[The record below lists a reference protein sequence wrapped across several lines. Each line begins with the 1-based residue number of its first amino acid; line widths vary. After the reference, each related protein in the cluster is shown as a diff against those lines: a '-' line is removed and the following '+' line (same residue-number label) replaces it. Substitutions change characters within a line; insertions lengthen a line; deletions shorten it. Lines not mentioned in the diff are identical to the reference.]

1 MPKKPIVTVKTP
13 ATSTDPRRAIRPT
26 VNNATTNVEIA
37 KVELVDPVQVPPEA
51 IANSIVANITTN
63 NFSNSVN
70 IQTNNIYINSSPP
83 GVAYAIAPGTPEIV
97 NVIHPLPTVD
107 NAIVSTSKA
116 AVSVNKTVVHTIE
129 PAVTTVTPT
138 AITSG
143 PYGNQEYINIGAVP
157 NDGTG
162 DPLRVAFNKINNN
175 FSNLFSTTV
184 NTTVSYTPDNVA
196 DQVIFEVPITEF
208 TQGTFQIRSSDIGT
222 VDSQS
227 VTISAQIT
235 NNSDDVKYTAYGT
248 MFSGNAL
255 TRYNMDVFSSNVRL
269 MVSPIVNHTLLHFIS
284 SQITYIDQGNI
295 SLTYTGLDGYPVG
308 SVLGTE
314 DGLILTIDPI

>member
-26 VNNATTNVEIA
+26 VNNAITNVEIA
-37 KVELVDPVQVPPEA
+37 NVELVDPVQVPPEA
-51 IANSIVANITTN
+51 IANTIVANVTTN

-129 PAVTTVTPT
+129 PTVTTVTPT

-162 DPLRVAFNKINNN
+162 DPLRVAFSKINNN
-175 FSNLFSTTV
+175 FSNLFSTTF
-184 NTTVSYTPDNVA
+184 NTTVSYTADNAA
-196 DQVIFEVPITEF
+196 DQVIFEVPVTEF

-248 MFSGNAL
+248 MFSGNVL

-269 MVSPIVNHTLLHFIS
+269 MVSPIVNHVLLHFIS
-284 SQITYIDQGNI
+284 SQITYLDQGNVSPPYI
-295 SLTYTGLDGYPVG
+295 GLDGYPVG

-314 DGLILTIDPI
+314 DGLILTIEPI